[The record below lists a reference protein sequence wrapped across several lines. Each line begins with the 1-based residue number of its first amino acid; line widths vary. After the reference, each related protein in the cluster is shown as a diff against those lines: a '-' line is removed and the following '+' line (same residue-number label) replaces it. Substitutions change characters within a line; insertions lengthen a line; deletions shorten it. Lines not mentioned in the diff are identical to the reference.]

1 MVSRR
6 QRFWNGF
13 SRAMEKPLLGLVS
26 NQKLL
31 RVVAGIHSW
40 TFYRRASD
48 MRFLPI
54 RIGSNGHY
62 VPAIWCDRGEPPLGG
77 VILYFHGGAYTVGG
91 PGSHKHWVAQL
102 AAIAGMRG
110 LLVDYRL
117 APEHPFPAA
126 QDDALAAYKG
136 LLERGYAP
144 DQIILAGDSAGAGL
158 AFSLLARLQSEGLNA
173 PLGVVGF
180 SPWADLRLTA
190 LSLKGN
196 ARSEMMV
203 PLRWLKRTAPMY
215 AGSAGIAD
223 PGVSPVLAEYSADTP
238 PCLIMVGA
246 GEILADDAR
255 AMATRLRAAG
265 AEVTHIETEDVGHIW
280 PIRAGLTPE
289 ADAANDRAGAFMRR
303 LWNQT
308 HRKGA
313 DASG

>member
-1 MVSRR
+1 
-6 QRFWNGF
+6 
-13 SRAMEKPLLGLVS
+13 MEKPLLGLIS

-31 RVVAGIHSW
+31 RVVAGVHSW
-40 TFYRRASD
+40 TFYRRCGD

-54 RIGSNGHY
+54 RIGSSGHY
-62 VPAIWCDRGEPPLGG
+62 VPAMWCDRGEPPLGG

-126 QDDALAAYKG
+126 LDDAMAAYQG
-136 LLERGYAP
+136 LLDRGYRP

-158 AFSLLARLQSEGLNA
+158 AFSLLARLQAEGLAA
-173 PLGVVGF
+173 PLGVVAF

-190 LSLKGN
+190 PSITGN
-196 ARSEMMV
+196 AHSEMMI

-215 AGSAGIAD
+215 ASGAGVTD
-223 PGVSPVLAEYSADTP
+223 PGVSPVLAEYSSDTP

-246 GEILADDAR
+246 GEVLVGDAR
-255 AMATRLRAAG
+255 AMAETLRSSG
-265 AEVTHIETEDVGHIW
+265 TEVTLIEQENVGHIW

-289 ADAANDRAGAFMRR
+289 ADTANDRAGAFMRQ
-303 LWNQT
+303 LWNQA
-308 HRKGA
+308 HSLREA
-313 DASG
+313 RQ